1 MSVAGSFFDYP
12 GEQQQ
17 PAREEPRLLPNWT
30 LRQWDTLLEFT
41 ETILFRKGQRVVRSG
56 EVDRSL
62 LIVGAGTLEAL
73 IPTGLTKQPFP
84 LGPGS
89 LLGEVAFFDG
99 QPRSA
104 DVVAT
109 SDGELVR
116 LDPAG
121 FEEFAARHPG
131 LARELLMA
139 LGLILAS
146 RLRRA
151 GQTTTRR

>member
-1 MSVAGSFFDYP
+1 MSGGASFFDYP

-17 PAREEPRLLPNWT
+17 SARVEPQLLPNWT
-30 LRQWDTLLEFT
+30 QRQWDTLLEFT
-41 ETILFRKGQRVVRSG
+41 ETILFRKGQRVLRSG
-56 EVDRSL
+56 DADRSL
-62 LIVGAGTLEAL
+62 LIVGEGTLDAL
-73 IPTGLTKQPFP
+73 IPAGLTKRRFS

-99 QPRSA
+99 HPRSA
-104 DVVAT
+104 DVLAT
-109 SDGELVR
+109 SDGELLR

-131 LARELLMA
+131 MARDLLMD
-139 LGLILAS
+139 LGKILAS

-151 GQTTTRR
+151 EQMTAR